1 MKLIKG
7 IQRKMVLI
15 RTPDSKIFEE
25 AHLVLRT
32 GGVSCPSRD
41 GDMLNEANRIIEQA
55 RIGIDPAKHRA
66 RKAGKKGLL
75 GFLFGGLVGSG
86 IVGAMWLLIS
96 FL

>member
-1 MKLIKG
+1 MIKG

-32 GGVSCPSRD
+32 DGVLSSSRE
-41 GDMLNEANRIIEQA
+41 GDMLNEANRILEAA
-55 RIGIDPAKHRA
+55 RIGIDPAKHRT
-66 RKAGKKGLL
+66 RKLGKKGLV

-86 IVGAMWLLIS
+86 IVGVAWVLIS